1 MGRSQRG
8 FAMRK
13 LLSTFAANES
23 GATAVEYGALVGFVG
38 VAVML
43 VIESIGF
50 SIRGTFLEIQTAFG
64 GTTSAAQH

>member
-8 FAMRK
+8 FAMGK
-13 LLSTFAANES
+13 LLIAFAADES
-23 GATAVEYGALVGFVG
+23 GVTAVEYGALVGFIG

-43 VIESIGF
+43 VIETIGF

-64 GTTSAAQH
+64 GTTSAEQH